1 MSKETVATNQEA
13 LYQKAYFNR
22 LGELGDL
29 APDTFKAFAQ
39 FDKEA
44 LAEGK
49 LSRKLKE
56 LIAIAVAH
64 TTGCPYCIEVHVKA
78 GKDEGVSKE
87 ELSEAVLVATA
98 LKAGSAIAHG
108 VNALNAYDEI
118 EDEELYKA
126 SYFNRLKEFSALN
139 GDIFKAFVDFDTL
152 SLKDN
157 ILSVKEKELIAVAV
171 AHTTGCPYCID
182 IHTKGAKK
190 AGVTKEELAESI
202 FVATALKAGS
212 AIAHSVNAL
221 NAYDA

>member
-1 MSKETVATNQEA
+1 MSKEVAVASKEA
-13 LYQKAYFNR
+13 LYQKSYFNR
-22 LGELGDL
+22 LGELSEL

-39 FDKEA
+39 FDKLA
-44 LAEGK
+44 LSEGK
-49 LSRKLKE
+49 LSKKLKE

-78 GKDEGVSKE
+78 GKSEDVTKE
-87 ELSEAVLVATA
+87 EMAESILVATA
-98 LKAGSAIAHG
+98 LKAGSALAHG

-118 EDEELYKA
+118 DDEELYKA

-139 GDIFKAFVDFDTL
+139 GDVFKAFVDFDTK
-152 SLKDN
+152 SLKESL
-157 ILSVKEKELIAVAV
+157 LSVKEKELIAVAV

-202 FVATALKAGS
+202 LVATALKAGS
-212 AIAHSVNAL
+212 ALAHSVNAL

>member
-1 MSKETVATNQEA
+1 MSKETVATTEEA
-13 LYQKAYFNR
+13 LYQKSYINR
-22 LGELGDL
+22 LSELGDL
-29 APDTFKAFAQ
+29 APDTFKAFAH
-39 FDKEA
+39 FERSA

-64 TTGCPYCIEVHVKA
+64 TTGCPYCIDVHVKA
-78 GKDEGVSKE
+78 GKKEGVTKE

-98 LKAGSAIAHG
+98 LKAGSAMAHG

-118 EDEELYKA
+118 ANEELYKA

-139 GDIFKAFVDFDTL
+139 GDIFKAFVDFDTK
-152 SLKDN
+152 SLKGN
-157 ILSVKEKELIAVAV
+157 LLSVKEKELIAVAV

-182 IHTKGAKK
+182 IHTKGAKE

>member
-1 MSKETVATNQEA
+1 MSKEA
-13 LYQKAYFNR
+13 LYQKSYFNR

-29 APDTFKAFAQ
+29 APDTFKAFGQ
-39 FDKEA
+39 FDHLA

-49 LSRKLKE
+49 LSKKVKE

-64 TTGCPYCIEVHVKA
+64 TTGCPYCIDVHVKA
-78 GKDEGVSKE
+78 GKSAGVTKE
-87 ELSEAVLVATA
+87 ELAESVLVATA
-98 LKAGSAIAHG
+98 LKAGSAMAHG

-118 EDEELYKA
+118 EDEEYYKA
-126 SYFNRLKEFSALN
+126 SYFNRLKEFSDLN
-139 GDIFKAFVDFDTL
+139 GDVFKAFVDFDTK
-152 SLKDN
+152 SMKDS

-190 AGVTKEELAESI
+190 SGVTKEELAESI

-221 NAYDA
+221 NAYDE